1 MNETK
6 ISRGINQL
14 YKKRENRLFLGEEAC
29 LFFTTMSVPKLK
41 KENSDG
47 KAKKL
52 TMAMPVVIKTV
63 ENLEIRSCLLKDG
76 SLSLTRLIS

>member
-1 MNETK
+1 M
-6 ISRGINQL
+6 
-14 YKKRENRLFLGEEAC
+14 FLGEEAC
-29 LFFTTMSVPKLK
+29 PFFTTVSVPKLK

-52 TMAMPVVIKTV
+52 TVAMPVVIKTV